1 MQNPPHQDSTLEPT
15 DEQLVEVAILGDA
28 GALQQLLGRQQ
39 LWIFN
44 LAFYMLH
51 SRVDAEDA
59 TQEVLVK
66 IATNLA
72 SFKGASSF
80 RTWAR
85 RIAVNHVLDT
95 RKSRPETVVT
105 GFDCYSEYLEKAPN
119 ADVFAERGNTPE
131 TAILIEE
138 ARISCTLGMLLCLD
152 REQRIVFLLGEILET
167 SDTLGAEMLEISKEN
182 FRQRLS
188 RARDQL
194 SNFISGRCGLMDK
207 ASPCRCARKTS
218 AFIRDGIVDPKRLQ
232 FSHGHVEAALTEA
245 KSRSASFLQLLGKS
259 QEELRQLYPLFE
271 APEVARRV
279 ASLIGSAEL
288 KSVLKLN

>member
-1 MQNPPHQDSTLEPT
+1 MQNPLNQDSTLEPT
-15 DEQLVEVAILGDA
+15 DEHLVEVAILGDA
-28 GALQQLLGRQQ
+28 AALQQLLGRQQ

-66 IATNLA
+66 IATNLG

-85 RIAVNHVLDT
+85 RIAVNHVLDA

-119 ADVFAERGNTPE
+119 DDVFAERGNTPE

-167 SDTLGAEMLEISKEN
+167 SDTLGAELLEISKEN

-194 SNFISGRCGLMDK
+194 SNFISGRCGLLDE

-245 KSRSASFLQLLGKS
+245 KSRSESFLRLLGRS
-259 QEELRQLYPLFE
+259 QEELRRLYSLFE
-271 APEVARRV
+271 APDVVRRL

-288 KSVLKLN
+288 KSVLNLN